1 MVAESWVPSTDM
13 SIGADKIEP
22 AFQGASLP
30 AYDDS
35 GWQRIDLPHTWNAY
49 DVTDSQAG
57 YWRGIGWYRKH
68 FRVDSQYAARRIVL
82 EFEGVGQD
90 AEVWLNGT
98 YLGRH
103 KGGYTPFFFEIH
115 PRVDTDNVLTVKVD
129 NLFDPTTPPTVKTD
143 YNFYGGIYRRV
154 SLVITNP
161 VYISQMYW
169 TTPEVTAESAQT
181 AFHSEITNGSHT
193 VMHLTLTEQIIDP
206 KGNQVGTV
214 STPIVIATGQTKA
227 FMQNAAPI
235 ANPLLWSPATPNVY
249 HIRTS
254 LHDGSQLIDAV
265 ESPLGYRW
273 FHFDPQHGLL
283 LNGKR
288 IQLQGT
294 NLHQTYPGMGN
305 AIPKSRIVRD
315 LEMVHDMGANFW
327 RTSHY
332 PHDEASM
339 DASDRLGLMVL
350 EEIPINKEIGN
361 TDQYI
366 VNVSRMAQ
374 EMIRRDRNHP
384 SVITWGIAGEINA
397 PAPISKRVVG
407 SVATLYRQLDPSRPV
422 TMHAPRGEEIADLV
436 DVVGEDVSAA
446 TDKDHADHPQR
457 AYMTAEYSAALI
469 GRGIY
474 GTDLYSEDRGLAA
487 HEKHLGELNQRPWMA
502 GGCIWNQFD
511 YDGETYDPV
520 FPRIVSFGM
529 TDIWRIPKEV
539 YFFYQSQWSA
549 KPMVHIVGHWTWPGE
564 EGSMRTVEVLSNQD
578 EVELF
583 LNGKSLGVKKNIPTA
598 GLLYPPRTWQVR
610 YESGILKAVARTS
623 GEETTDQQTTAGPA
637 YAIALTSDTQ
647 QIVSGDPESVAY
659 ITASIVDR
667 NGVVISDAHPAV
679 SFTWY
684 GPGELMKQNWL
695 GHGTGLT
702 WNTVDGTTRVAFRST
717 PYSGRAVISA
727 YSPGLR
733 LGRMTINVTAPGKR
747 DEMNYIDLDRND
759 ELQ

>member
-1 MVAESWVPSTDM
+1 
-13 SIGADKIEP
+13 
-22 AFQGASLP
+22 
-30 AYDDS
+30 
-35 GWQRIDLPHTWNAY
+35 
-49 DVTDSQAG
+49 
-57 YWRGIGWYRKH
+57 
-68 FRVDSQYAARRIVL
+68 
-82 EFEGVGQD
+82 
-90 AEVWLNGT
+90 
-98 YLGRH
+98 
-103 KGGYTPFFFEIH
+103 
-115 PRVDTDNVLTVKVD
+115 
-129 NLFDPTTPPTVKTD
+129 
-143 YNFYGGIYRRV
+143 
-154 SLVITNP
+154 
-161 VYISQMYW
+161 
-169 TTPEVTAESAQT
+169 
-181 AFHSEITNGSHT
+181 
-193 VMHLTLTEQIIDP
+193 
-206 KGNQVGTV
+206 
-214 STPIVIATGQTKA
+214 
-227 FMQNAAPI
+227 
-235 ANPLLWSPATPNVY
+235 
-249 HIRTS
+249 
-254 LHDGSQLIDAV
+254 
-265 ESPLGYRW
+265 
-273 FHFDPQHGLL
+273 
-283 LNGKR
+283 
-288 IQLQGT
+288 
-294 NLHQTYPGMGN
+294 
-305 AIPKSRIVRD
+305 
-315 LEMVHDMGANFW
+315 
-327 RTSHY
+327 
-332 PHDEASM
+332 M

-350 EEIPINKEIGN
+350 EELPINKEIGN

-366 VNVSRMAQ
+366 ANVSRMAQ

-397 PAPISKRVVG
+397 PSAVSKRVVG

-474 GTDLYSEDRGLAA
+474 GPDLYSEDRGLAA
-487 HEKHLGELNQRPWMA
+487 HEKHLSELNQRPWMA

-511 YDGETYDPV
+511 YDGETYDPI

-529 TDIWRIPKEV
+529 TDVWRIPKEV
-539 YFFYQSQWSA
+539 YYFYQSQWSA

-564 EGSMRTVEVLSNQD
+564 EGNIRTVEVLSNQD

-583 LNGKSLGVKKNIPTA
+583 LNGKSLGVKKNTPTA

-610 YESGILKAVARTS
+610 YEPGILKAVARTS
-623 GEETTDQQTTAGPA
+623 GDEIRDQQATAGPA
-637 YAIALTSDTQ
+637 YAIALTSDTP

-667 NGVVISDAHPAV
+667 NGVVIPDAHPAI

-684 GPGELMKQNWL
+684 GPRELMKQNWL

-733 LGRMTINVTAPGKR
+733 LGRMTINVTAPGKQ

-759 ELQ
+759 ELK